1 MSHPIFGNAMSTL
14 TMNCKKFVL
23 KPGNIWLGITA
34 KRSLAVAL
42 LAGPA
47 FTTFARRAPAIST
60 PAHIHQ
66 FPELANYIQK
76 KKADL

>member
-1 MSHPIFGNAMSTL
+1 
-14 TMNCKKFVL
+14 MNCEKFVL

-47 FTTFARRAPAIST
+47 FTTFARRAPATAT

-66 FPELANYIQK
+66 FPECASCTQK

>member
-1 MSHPIFGNAMSTL
+1 
-14 TMNCKKFVL
+14 MNCKKFVL

-47 FTTFARRAPAIST
+47 AWWNFTWPAFTTFARRAPATST
-60 PAHIHQ
+60 SAHIHQ
-66 FPELANYIQK
+66 FPECANCTQK